1 MESNQIQW
9 VGFLLHGIQNATC
22 TNHIDKYGLSMRGVG
37 EQLRA
42 GRNVAAGLTEAPGMT
57 LGGTVNNFMNKAPCS
72 SS

>member
-37 EQLRA
+37 EQLQL
-42 GRNVAAGLTEAPGMT
+42 LTPSPQDIT
-57 LGGTVNNFMNKAPCS
+57 PLKINHIFP
-72 SS
+72 